1 MSVMQIAAPAEGELV
16 AYLKALGYEV
26 DWDFR
31 VSLGRWLEV
40 YDGDRM
46 VLQIDEWAPLDDF
59 LECLPGLV
67 ELRSPFDG
75 KRTCSPRLGDA
86 LSELEAPGDIPWLN
100 VRTAN
105 QMSRSWGQSLAY
117 LDTVN

>member
-1 MSVMQIAAPAEGELV
+1 MDLPRVETRMSVMQIAAPAEGELV
-16 AYLKALGYEV
+16 AYLKALSYEV

-67 ELRSPFDG
+67 ELGRHSTEKERAASDWEMRCPNL
-75 KRTCSPRLGDA
+75 KDA
-86 LSELEAPGDIPWLN
+86 EELLRRVQRRE
-100 VRTAN
+100 
-105 QMSRSWGQSLAY
+105 MSHG
-117 LDTVN
+117 